1 MKKKSSNIEM
11 ETVFKILNE
20 IQRVEAPKHLED
32 KILNRISLQ
41 QKTIPLSWVKVAAA
55 ILLFTISAEA
65 YTISHKLMNE
75 NENNNISE
83 QLVSTTN
90 NSLYYE

>member
-20 IQRVEAPKHLED
+20 IQSVEAPVHLED
-32 KILNRISLQ
+32 KILNRINLQ
-41 QKTIPLSWVKVAAA
+41 EKTIPLSWIKVAAA

-65 YTISHKLMNE
+65 YTISNKLIK
-75 NENNNISE
+75 ENNNLTE
-83 QLVSTTN
+83 LVSTPN
-90 NSLYYE
+90 NTLYYE